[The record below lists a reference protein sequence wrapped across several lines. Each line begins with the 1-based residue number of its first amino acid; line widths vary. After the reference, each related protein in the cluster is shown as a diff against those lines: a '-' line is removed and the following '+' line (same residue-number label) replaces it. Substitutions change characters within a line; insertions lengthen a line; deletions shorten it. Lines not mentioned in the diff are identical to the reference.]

1 MKIFKKVILII
12 TALALFS
19 TNVLFAEEWYETYE
33 NAEKAI
39 DKQRWEQALNLLNSA
54 LGVKSK
60 PRKNAKTYGLR
71 FINYFPYL
79 YRGIANYHLGNLR
92 AAEVDLKK
100 SKGLGQVRNPDGIE
114 PQKRN

>member
-33 NAEKAI
+33 NAKKAI

-60 PRKNAKTYGLR
+60 TKDKRE
-71 FINYFPYL
+71 
-79 YRGIANYHLGNLR
+79 NLR
-92 AAEVDLKK
+92 TSFYQLLSLESRIIAWETW
-100 SKGLGQVRNPDGIE
+100 QQPRWI
-114 PQKRN
+114 

>member
-60 PRKNAKTYGLR
+60 TKEKRE
-71 FINYFPYL
+71 
-79 YRGIANYHLGNLR
+79 NLR
-92 AAEVDLKK
+92 TSFYQLLSLFIPGNRELSPGK
-100 SKGLGQVRNPDGIE
+100 P
-114 PQKRN
+114 